1 MFLGQRFLVERAT
14 QFRSVSVLVLTA
26 VIFSGCIKFPE
37 GHFEGNLIRSVR
49 SKVSRTSVGI
59 DITRKRN
66 TGHVEVKDSYQQTV
80 LELDASDFSK
90 ESFTLSIPALQR
102 QPFYLKK
109 DGACYFESLTF
120 LVDLCFDKEAFSLKI
135 TDAEGSPI
143 LMLSGNEFAV
153 EAPFEYETPVKM
165 TLKQAVAQALN
176 KNFASRMEFE
186 KLMQA
191 KMTAQ
196 SAYLSLLPHA
206 NINTFSPWNVINPMG
221 LLSSFGDLAPFILPS
236 RWFQAGTSGSLAK
249 AEQAA
254 WTLMRA
260 DLATSVEG
268 LAYLYERDREI
279 SKAYQSIV
287 HRLYDLGLRVPRSA
301 AQALDQNTAE
311 VRLDSSNFRTVI
323 KTDRYALAQ
332 SLGFH
337 NPDAIQDLILGHEE
351 TSVENALLLD
361 SQNTA
366 DIALRRSFELRQIDS
381 LIRAARFEKTG
392 MWFAWMDPG
401 TAPNLSIGAALIPQF
416 KLEKSKIRELV
427 IRRESVQA
435 SIVQRAFEA
444 VATYNNAL
452 SNYKLIE
459 KVRQN
464 TEQVLN
470 DVLKKYI
477 DQHSTNDAELVSVK
491 ISSYLS
497 NYVRSETTLA
507 NFRISRA
514 KIDRLTLQGHYL
526 QLLPKAEDR

>member
-1 MFLGQRFLVERAT
+1 
-14 QFRSVSVLVLTA
+14 
-26 VIFSGCIKFPE
+26 
-37 GHFEGNLIRSVR
+37 
-49 SKVSRTSVGI
+49 
-59 DITRKRN
+59 
-66 TGHVEVKDSYQQTV
+66 
-80 LELDASDFSK
+80 
-90 ESFTLSIPALQR
+90 
-102 QPFYLKK
+102 
-109 DGACYFESLTF
+109 
-120 LVDLCFDKEAFSLKI
+120 
-135 TDAEGSPI
+135 
-143 LMLSGNEFAV
+143 
-153 EAPFEYETPVKM
+153 
-165 TLKQAVAQALN
+165 
-176 KNFASRMEFE
+176 
-186 KLMQA
+186 
-191 KMTAQ
+191 
-196 SAYLSLLPHA
+196 
-206 NINTFSPWNVINPMG
+206 
-221 LLSSFGDLAPFILPS
+221 
-236 RWFQAGTSGSLAK
+236 
-249 AEQAA
+249 
-254 WTLMRA
+254 
-260 DLATSVEG
+260 
-268 LAYLYERDREI
+268 
-279 SKAYQSIV
+279 
-287 HRLYDLGLRVPRSA
+287 
-301 AQALDQNTAE
+301 
-311 VRLDSSNFRTVI
+311 
-323 KTDRYALAQ
+323 
-332 SLGFH
+332 
-337 NPDAIQDLILGHEE
+337 
-351 TSVENALLLD
+351 LLLD